1 MTHVYKFLETTFILL
16 KYKWRFVF
24 PYISRPPS
32 KLNNIF
38 QYSMS
43 KQYLIGSLLC
53 HVTQASLGHAGM
65 YFLVMS

>member
-1 MTHVYKFLETTFILL
+1 MFIPL

-24 PYISRPPS
+24 PYCRWNLCHISRPPS
-32 KLNNIF
+32 KLNNLF

-43 KQYLIGSLLC
+43 KQYLIGALLC
-53 HVTQASLGHAGM
+53 HVTQASPGHTGM